1 MTYAQDTISENNQF
15 VNKFELASDYT
26 DDGDFH
32 RAIAIYSG
40 LLEEQPNSYNLNF
53 KILDDDKDSGITP
66 LVKELIGV
74 IPKKYSNN
82 EIDNMYK
89 KHLDEKYL

>member
-1 MTYAQDTISENNQF
+1 MGDRKMTTKLTLSIDDTLKEHIKKYASE
-15 VNKFELASDYT
+15 KKT
-26 DDGDFH
+26 DLSYLV
-32 RAIAIYSG
+32 AG
-40 LLEEQPNSYNLNF
+40 LF
-53 KILDDDKDSGITP
+53 KKILDDNQNKEAGITP

-74 IPKKYSNN
+74 IPTRYSNN

>member
-1 MTYAQDTISENNQF
+1 MITKLTLSIDDVLKAHIKKYAFD
-15 VNKFELASDYT
+15 KKT
-26 DDGDFH
+26 D
-32 RAIAIYSG
+32 
-40 LLEEQPNSYNLNF
+40 LSYLVACLF
-53 KILDDDKDSGITP
+53 KKILDDNKDNESGISP

-89 KHLDEKYL
+89 KHLEDKYL